1 MRKKPSVAYD
11 AIGLRNTFKP
21 FCCHHWL
28 VNCSLFMWITS
39 RCTMHIPMTVM
50 LFSPCY
56 KPKQS
61 TPIEFTCIW
70 SWWGPL
76 ELFCSSWLAV
86 CRTQRHSDSF
96 DLLSFR
102 VILAW
107 ERKHSYCDSHLTAWS
122 FKHDCKG
129 KNTIRIPNFGGIVP
143 LVQHL
148 PPVTKIRLKV
158 THFYRQTVPFYNSW
172 VNSDLVVELKHQSRL
187 TSDDAQ
193 EKELHRHKKL
203 FSGFLHHL
211 TSVDVF

>member
-1 MRKKPSVAYD
+1 MAKSSSIAAAEASAMRKKPSVAYG

-56 KPKQS
+56 KPEQS

-96 DLLSFR
+96 DLLYHLESS
-102 VILAW
+102 LLGNLSTTS
-107 ERKHSYCDSHLTAWS
+107 SYCDSRLASWS
-122 FKHDCKG
+122 IKHNCKG
-129 KNTIRIPNFGGIVP
+129 KKTAFGLRI
-143 LVQHL
+143 
-148 PPVTKIRLKV
+148 
-158 THFYRQTVPFYNSW
+158 S
-172 VNSDLVVELKHQSRL
+172 E
-187 TSDDAQ
+187 A
-193 EKELHRHKKL
+193 
-203 FSGFLHHL
+203 
-211 TSVDVF
+211 